1 MNSNAKKIRVM
12 MVDDHF
18 LVRMGL
24 IASINLEPD
33 MVVECEASTG
43 EQAITL
49 YRRHKTDIVMMD
61 LKLPG
66 ISGVDATKTI
76 CKEFPSAAIIMLS
89 TYDGEEDIY
98 RSLQAG
104 ACTYLLK
111 SASRNELI
119 ETIRAVHAGE
129 RRISPTVASRLAD
142 RTRHSDLTVR
152 EMDVLALMAKGRS
165 NKEIAAELAIARVT
179 AKLHVGNILA
189 KLGVH
194 DRTQA
199 VTTAL
204 QRGIV
209 HLD

>member
-1 MNSNAKKIRVM
+1 

-24 IASINLEPD
+24 IASINLETD
-33 MVVECEASTG
+33 MLVECEASTG
-43 EQAITL
+43 EQAIVL
-49 YRRHKTDIVMMD
+49 YRRYQSNIVMMD
-61 LKLPG
+61 LRLPG
-66 ISGVDATKTI
+66 ISGVETTKSI
-76 CKEFPSAAIIMLS
+76 CKEFPSAAVIMLS
-89 TYDGEEDIY
+89 TYDGEEDVY

-104 ACTYLLK
+104 ARTYLLK
-111 SASRNELI
+111 SATRNELI
-119 ETIRAVHAGE
+119 ETIRATHAGE
-129 RRISPTVASRLAD
+129 RHISPTIGIRLAD
-142 RTRHSDLTVR
+142 RMGRPDLTSR
-152 EMDVLALMAKGRS
+152 EMDVLGLMAKGRS
-165 NKEIAAELAIARVT
+165 NKEIAAELLIARVT